1 MLEDGGP
8 WGVNL
13 VSRMFAASGWREF
26 ELTDRST
33 AGTTEWPFNYPHD
46 ICGVPLNNSTKE
58 CLYKQNDRETIYT
71 TVRQSVPLNNDM
83 TECPLGQCNDRES
96 L

>member
-13 VSRMFAASGWREF
+13 VSRMFAASGWKEF

-46 ICGVPLNNSTKE
+46 ICGWSPF
-58 CLYKQNDRETIYT
+58 KQQYER
-71 TVRQSVPLNNDM
+71 M
-83 TECPLGQCNDRES
+83 S